1 MVYQAD
7 GMRLVILDGKLT
19 TMAEIY
25 QPADPQGRN
34 REEGGYPSK
43 PATCSM
49 GQRHP
54 CHDEGVSHADRR
66 AMLRRGSGVSRM
78 SAIPR

>member
-25 QPADPQGRN
+25 QPADPQGRD
-34 REEGGYPSK
+34 REEKAGILQK
-43 PATCSM
+43 A
-49 GQRHP
+49 RHVQHGAEASVP
-54 CHDEGVSHADRR
+54 R
-66 AMLRRGSGVSRM
+66 LRR
-78 SAIPR
+78 

>member
-34 REEGGYPSK
+34 TVTGRKAGILQSPPHAAWGRGIRATIETLAMPIGGQ
-43 PATCSM
+43 C
-49 GQRHP
+49 
-54 CHDEGVSHADRR
+54 
-66 AMLRRGSGVSRM
+66 
-78 SAIPR
+78 